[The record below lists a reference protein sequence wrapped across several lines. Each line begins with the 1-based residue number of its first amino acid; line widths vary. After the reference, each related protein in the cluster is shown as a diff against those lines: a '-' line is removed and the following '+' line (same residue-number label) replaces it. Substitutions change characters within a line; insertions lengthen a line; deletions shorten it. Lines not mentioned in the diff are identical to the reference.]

1 MANNFKGE
9 IMAYFYNN
17 KKLEQVILTQQKKVK
32 MYEGIKE
39 LKKDV
44 QRWKRAQAN
53 VIEFFSNMMGGSN
66 GLINKD
72 DPEMGEIIKNA
83 RSSLVE
89 PLNEETLRHLTS
101 KEEKEDRLLNA
112 KQKIL
117 EELKDKFSMQKLR
130 LLNQEDPNYERK
142 KISYKKIKESLPLL
156 AKWYLSINKKYVN
169 QALFIENVNDAKKIK
184 DEASKGICR
193 TNCDLKSIMKKEIN
207 LVIEKEITKEYENEE
222 NDRKMHIITKKKK
235 EEDIITLN
243 DLPETKEFVKFSRIW
258 ITLVGVYPKALISNA
273 STFAYLFMIL
283 SMCWNAGL
291 ISILYPLAVFG
302 YALIEE
308 ARPSKYYWD
317 FITFYTVLIIL
328 IKTVFQL
335 DIWFYINTSLYQF
348 NNPDTFN
355 ADQPFDMNKFPF
367 TFIDINVS
375 LF

>member
-1 MANNFKGE
+1 
-9 IMAYFYNN
+9 
-17 KKLEQVILTQQKKVK
+17 
-32 MYEGIKE
+32 
-39 LKKDV
+39 
-44 QRWKRAQAN
+44 
-53 VIEFFSNMMGGSN
+53 
-66 GLINKD
+66 
-72 DPEMGEIIKNA
+72 
-83 RSSLVE
+83 
-89 PLNEETLRHLTS
+89 
-101 KEEKEDRLLNA
+101 
-112 KQKIL
+112 
-117 EELKDKFSMQKLR
+117 
-130 LLNQEDPNYERK
+130 
-142 KISYKKIKESLPLL
+142 
-156 AKWYLSINKKYVN
+156 
-169 QALFIENVNDAKKIK
+169 
-184 DEASKGICR
+184 
-193 TNCDLKSIMKKEIN
+193 MKKEIN

-367 TFIDINVS
+367 TFSDINNSYRLGLKRVEGIIA
-375 LF
+375 LFVYILPEFLILICVLTQQFYEFLLGVHDKREIYIENISEARERFLGQFNEQA

>member
-1 MANNFKGE
+1 
-9 IMAYFYNN
+9 
-17 KKLEQVILTQQKKVK
+17 
-32 MYEGIKE
+32 
-39 LKKDV
+39 
-44 QRWKRAQAN
+44 
-53 VIEFFSNMMGGSN
+53 
-66 GLINKD
+66 
-72 DPEMGEIIKNA
+72 
-83 RSSLVE
+83 
-89 PLNEETLRHLTS
+89 
-101 KEEKEDRLLNA
+101 
-112 KQKIL
+112 
-117 EELKDKFSMQKLR
+117 
-130 LLNQEDPNYERK
+130 
-142 KISYKKIKESLPLL
+142 
-156 AKWYLSINKKYVN
+156 
-169 QALFIENVNDAKKIK
+169 
-184 DEASKGICR
+184 
-193 TNCDLKSIMKKEIN
+193 MKKEIN

-283 SMCWNAGL
+283 SMCWNAGF

-367 TFIDINVS
+367 TFSDINVS